1 VTRSEVPV
9 TDKVNLLQKFSLFS
23 EHWKPKIVGDVND
36 HQIKVVK
43 FRGDFVWHSHEH
55 EDELFLVV
63 RGKMRMGLRTG
74 DVELSEGELFIVPK
88 GTDHRPVADEE
99 CWVVLM
105 EPRTTLNTGD
115 VRNERTVE
123 ELDRI

>member
-1 VTRSEVPV
+1 MNQV
-9 TDKVNLLQKFSLFS
+9 DKVNLLQKFSLFH

-36 HQIKVVK
+36 HLIKVVK
-43 FRGDFVWHSHEH
+43 FKGDFVWHSHEH

-63 RGKMRMGLRTG
+63 RGRMRMGLRTG

-88 GTDHRPVADEE
+88 GTEHRPVADEE

-123 ELDRI
+123 VLERI

>member
-1 VTRSEVPV
+1 MKSM
-9 TDKVNLLQKFSLFS
+9 DKVNLLQKFSLFS
-23 EHWKPKIVGDVND
+23 DQWKPKIVGDVND

-43 FRGDFVWHSHEH
+43 LRGDFVWHSHER

-63 RGKMRMGLRTG
+63 RGRMRMGLRTG
-74 DVELSEGELFIVPK
+74 DVEVGEGELIIVPR
-88 GTDHRPVADEE
+88 GTEHRPSANEE

-105 EPRTTLNTGD
+105 EPRSTLNTGD
-115 VRNERTVE
+115 IRNERTVE

>member
-1 VTRSEVPV
+1 M
-9 TDKVNLLQKFSLFS
+9 DKVSLERAFASFS
-23 EHWKPKIVGDVND
+23 EHWKPKVVGDVND

-43 FRGDFVWHSHEH
+43 FRGDFVWHRHEH

-63 RGKMRMGLRTG
+63 RGRMRMGLRTG
-74 DVELSEGELFIVPK
+74 DVEVGEGELFIVPK
-88 GTDHRPVADEE
+88 GTEHRPSADEE

-105 EPRTTLNTGD
+105 EPSTTLNTGD
-115 VRNERTVE
+115 VRSERTVE

>member
-1 VTRSEVPV
+1 M

-23 EHWKPKIVGDVND
+23 DPWKPKIVGDVND

-43 FRGDFVWHSHEH
+43 LRGDFVWHSHEK

-74 DVELSEGELFIVPK
+74 DVEVREGELIIVPR
-88 GTDHRPVADEE
+88 GTEHRPSADEE

-105 EPRTTLNTGD
+105 EPGTTLNTGD
-115 VRNERTVE
+115 VKNERTVE

>member
-1 VTRSEVPV
+1 M
-9 TDKVNLLQKFSLFS
+9 DKVNLLQKFSLFS
-23 EHWKPKIVGDVND
+23 DQWKPKIVGDVND

-43 FRGDFVWHSHEH
+43 LKGDFVWHSHER

-63 RGKMRMGLRTG
+63 RGRLRMGLRTG
-74 DVELSEGELFIVPK
+74 DVEVGEGELIIVPR
-88 GTDHRPVADEE
+88 GTEHRPSANEE

-105 EPRTTLNTGD
+105 EPRSTLNTGD
-115 VRNERTVE
+115 IRNERTVE

>member
-1 VTRSEVPV
+1 M
-9 TDKVNLLQKFSLFS
+9 DKVNLLQKFSLFADQ
-23 EHWKPKIVGDVND
+23 WKPKIVGDVND

-43 FRGDFVWHSHEH
+43 LRGDFVWHSHEK

-63 RGKMRMGLRTG
+63 KGRLRIGLRTG
-74 DVELSEGELFIVPK
+74 DVELSEGELFIVPR
-88 GTDHRPVADEE
+88 GTEHRPSADEE

-115 VRNERTVE
+115 VRDERTVAH
-123 ELDRI
+123 LDRI